1 MFILPNGGCMNFI
14 RCLGFLGLIL
24 MTVNGSQAAV
34 FTIFNKGPQ
43 AIFVNPMWSGRCGC
57 YELLQPG
64 QSREYN
70 SVFAGVNKIKWVQK
84 FPGSNMMSDPN
95 AMMIKSFEADIN
107 LGALNLGGKFEI
119 LNDGSYSSLFGVD
132 GSGNGTAR
140 TTDGI

>member
-1 MFILPNGGCMNFI
+1 MNFI
-14 RCLGFLGLIL
+14 RCIGLVGVVL
-24 MTVNGSQAAV
+24 LTVSAAQAAV
-34 FTIFNKGPQ
+34 FTVYNKGPQ
-43 AIFVNPMWSGRCGC
+43 AIFVNPMWEGRCGC

-84 FPGSNMMSDPN
+84 FPGASMVADPK
-95 AMMIKSFEADIN
+95 AMIIKSFEADIS

-119 LNDGSYSSLFGVD
+119 LNDGSYSYMFGVD
-132 GSGNGTAR
+132 GSGNGTAK